1 MRKLPLRIAV
11 HRSGFRNL
19 RGRRSPMRPGTGLPN
34 RRQQAPHLA
43 RRPLPLGRAIPIR
56 PLDRMPPSELFPTR
70 RIVRRLPRSGRRAHR
85 RVRKVLTR
93 RPAQLTRR
101 ARGIPENCS
110 ALLIPLN
117 EPTPRPHMIRVG
129 KRLLVPRSLAAR
141 TRILGAAITHPE
153 MFRDKMYRT
162 GKTTSRTA
170 HPIERIRS
178 ALEAIARSNRNRFR
192 LALRPPCTPPAPS
205 APWIRGTRTR
215 STTRRAT
222 VFPTSPQMPIPAV

>member
-1 MRKLPLRIAV
+1 
-11 HRSGFRNL
+11 
-19 RGRRSPMRPGTGLPN
+19 
-34 RRQQAPHLA
+34 
-43 RRPLPLGRAIPIR
+43 
-56 PLDRMPPSELFPTR
+56 MPPSELFPTR

-85 RVRKVLTR
+85 CVRKVLTR
-93 RPAQLTRR
+93 RPAQLTSR

-110 ALLIPLN
+110 ALLTPLN
-117 EPTPRPHMIRVG
+117 EPTPRPRMIRVG

-141 TRILGAAITHPE
+141 TRILEAAITHPE

-162 GKTTSRTA
+162 GRTTSRTA
-170 HPIERIRS
+170 HPIERIRL
-178 ALEAIARSNRNRFR
+178 ALEAIARSNRFR